1 MRRFVALVLVASL
14 PLTGTPLFAAGPRAA
29 GPGQGIGAVNGFVQ
43 NAQGQPVPISLIRLR
58 DLTDAQLAGSTT
70 TNAAGQFRLAAI
82 PPGQY
87 VIEVVSA
94 AGRIVATSPALTVA
108 GGSSVSV
115 TITAMAV
122 DATSVAGAGGG
133 VNTALIVAGAAAAAG
148 VVGIVVAKKKKH
160 ASESQ

>member
-1 MRRFVALVLVASL
+1 MVAHTIKPPVQAD
-14 PLTGTPLFAAGPRAA
+14 
-29 GPGQGIGAVNGFVQ
+29 QGGYE
-43 NAQGQPVPISLIRLR
+43 
-58 DLTDAQLAGSTT
+58 
-70 TNAAGQFRLAAI
+70 
-82 PPGQY
+82 PGQY

-94 AGRIVATSPALTVA
+94 EGRIVATSPALTVA